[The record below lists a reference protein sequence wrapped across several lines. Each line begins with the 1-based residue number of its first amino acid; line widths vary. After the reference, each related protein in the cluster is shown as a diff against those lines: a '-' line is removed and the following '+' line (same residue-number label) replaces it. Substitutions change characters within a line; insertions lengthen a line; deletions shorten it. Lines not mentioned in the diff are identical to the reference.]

1 MRVNLSVLIPCF
13 NERETIQEIVR
24 RVRAVPLNIEI
35 IIVDDGSTDGTRAV
49 LETMRDEYCKVLF
62 HDRNRGKG
70 RAIRTALPAA
80 TGDLVVVQ
88 DADLEYDPQDLLRL
102 VEVFKRDGSTVVYG
116 SRNLRGNARSY
127 STFYWGGRVVSWL
140 TTLLYWCHIT
150 DEPTCYKMFR
160 TELLKSLDLK
170 CEGFEFCPEVTAKV
184 LRRGHKIVE
193 VPISYLPRNFAEGKK
208 IRWTD
213 GLLAIWLLIR
223 YRFSG

>member
-1 MRVNLSVLIPCF
+1 VKLSVLIPCF
-13 NERETIQEIVR
+13 NERNTIQEIVR
-24 RVRAVPLNIEI
+24 RVKAIPLDVEI
-35 IIVDDGSTDGTRAV
+35 IIVDDGSTDGTPAL
-49 LETMRDEYCKVLF
+49 LEEFKNDHCKILF

-70 RAIRTALPAA
+70 TSIRTALPAA
-80 TGDLVVVQ
+80 TGDLVVIQ

-102 VEVFKRDGSTVVYG
+102 VEVFREKDATVVYG
-116 SRNLRGNARSY
+116 SRNLLGNARSY

-160 TELLKSLDLK
+160 TDLLKSLDLK

-184 LRRGHKIVE
+184 LRLGHKIVE
-193 VPISYLPRNFAEGKK
+193 VPISYSPRDFAGGKK

-213 GLLAIWLLIR
+213 GFQAIWVLIR
-223 YRFSG
+223 YRLFR

>member
-1 MRVNLSVLIPCF
+1 MKLSVLIPCF
-13 NERETIQEIVR
+13 NERNTIQEIVR
-24 RVRAVPLNIEI
+24 RVKAIPLDVEI
-35 IIVDDGSTDGTRAV
+35 IIVDDGSTDGTRAL
-49 LETMRDEYCKVLF
+49 LEDLKNDHCTILF

-70 RAIRTALPAA
+70 TAIRTALPAA

-102 VEVFKRDGSTVVYG
+102 VEPFRDKGAAVVYG
-116 SRNLRGNARSY
+116 SRNLLGNARSY
-127 STFYWGGRVVSWL
+127 STFYWGGRVVSWV

-160 TELLKSLDLK
+160 TDLLKSLDLK

-184 LRRGHKIVE
+184 LRLGHRIVE
-193 VPISYLPRNFAEGKK
+193 VPISYSPRNFAGGKK

-213 GLLAIWLLIR
+213 GFQAIWVLIR
-223 YRFSG
+223 YRLFD